1 MGTISTKGRLT
12 ILIGQRQAATG
23 ERISL
28 RSLAATAQVPKDLV
42 YRLDAGDARY
52 VDLGALARL
61 CTTLHCRVCDILTW
75 QKEGANDG
83 AEQPV

>member
-23 ERISL
+23 ERTSL
-28 RSLAATAQVPKDLV
+28 RSLAEVAQVPKDLV
-42 YRLDAGDARY
+42 YRLDAGEARY
-52 VDLGALARL
+52 VDLRALARL
-61 CTTLHCRVCDILTW
+61 CTTLRCTASDILIW
-75 QKEGANDG
+75 QEGGGDDG

>member
-28 RSLAATAQVPKDLV
+28 RSLAETAQVPKDLV
-42 YRLDAGDARY
+42 YRLDAGEARY
-52 VDLGALARL
+52 VDLRALARL
-61 CTTLHCRVCDILTW
+61 CTALHCRADDILIW
-75 QKEGANDG
+75 QEGGGNDG
-83 AEQPV
+83 AEQPI